1 MTDKRLTAK
10 EVRALSLDLRQMSD
24 EALGDLL
31 ALFSGQRLVQ
41 HVSIVKQEQR
51 ARAQRALP
59 LTTGDSLFE
68 SEV

>member
-1 MTDKRLTAK
+1 
-10 EVRALSLDLRQMSD
+10 MSD

-31 ALFSGQRLVQ
+31 ALFSGQRLAQ